1 MDTVYG
7 TKKYFQSLS
16 GASDIYRS
24 PACRA
29 VSNDYTYQNTL
40 GRRSTLGAYYHM
52 NNQPSYSNDHS
63 LNNQYGYNNTWGIW
77 RDGRNLA
84 PSTFSTKPHQHY
96 QKTRSFSI
104 ILTTAAFIVLLA
116 VISIAGL
123 AFYFS
128 SIKGNMEDPVL
139 GFEGSFRIAKGDL
152 FSTGLKYNHT
162 SSYKQKIDFY
172 KRFMERSLM
181 DQGLQPMRTDVW
193 GFGEGPLIKVNF
205 RTFFDVR
212 KLPQNIHNVEEYIKE
227 AIFLETTMAKSLY
240 KTLRVDSDS
249 VEVKRILDEQV
260 VKSASL
266 FKDAHLAPTSQTQ
279 LEKRLMKKGGTA
291 PALINK
297 PSGASKVRPTSKPHS
312 SDEEPDV
319 DVENAPV
326 IQGSFE
332 GSFEI
337 TKTDADIARKKTT
350 PTRAYGHSSS
360 LAPKT
365 VTPYALRVKPKKPGI
380 EKLTTITPQSSVP
393 KATSSS
399 STTTTTTTTTKAP
412 STTKFTT
419 TTTSTTT
426 TSTTTSTTTEKPTVT
441 TTSST
446 TTTTTTTE
454 PTTMPTTRTST
465 HMTPSTTR
473 PPITTTGYP
482 TTASSTQ
489 INRFSYP
496 PVALTSNAPQML
508 PKLDQNLFTSV
519 PVLDTQPWRPIHR
532 EVPEF
537 LPGPPPSF
545 PTKTLPSLLHSTA
558 LPSIAINEEPPR
570 RRIDE
575 MELPFLPEE
584 PTPPKPALDPY
595 TPNYYGPAYKKPELN
610 SDLKAPEDLV
620 FYHSFGNPVFMPGSE
635 GIERLGTGASVQP
648 HPLPVPLIDE
658 VVIPPFKPLIANA
671 GSQSKV
677 PFEIGSESDKFEHLG
692 DGVIAK
698 KPENV
703 TNSGKKETSS
713 TTEAVSSTLPITN
726 TINSKDNEEY
736 LPTLRPQQDEI
747 DSSPVT
753 SELADKIGEFFMD
766 WLDLPKDEVSPKPEQ
781 SLESRIEPDE
791 EAFTTLAPEVNKPIA
806 AFNES
811 SSTTTTT
818 TSTTIAT
825 PTTTGTSKPNF
836 LNLKELIL
844 KRNQLKKENEKK
856 TIAQD
861 MEGNHTATNDQHI
874 IVTTEVPT
882 AITTTTATTST
893 AAPPTKALPTTK
905 RYKLRPG
912 NSKPPTILDDSILFP
927 SHSKWEFVNNS
938 AANNYGHTGNMR
950 KVFNTTLQ
958 AWVSEDIE
966 KTDKSESETLDDIK
980 TKINNATNIQD
991 ISFIFDTLA
1000 SKLGITPSLPAKVPP
1015 FSQNKLKQTHLSN
1028 EGRIKASST
1037 PPKTT
1042 RPAGVAESTSYRNT
1056 EMEESSTAALSRTS
1070 EESLP
1075 YIEEKRR
1082 EPFIKPMSSFI
1093 EDSSSEG
1100 VGAAIPVVGEAEVEV
1115 IDPTKYEE
1123 MLKSSQFADSTT
1135 TETTPK
1141 LVTLMPVR
1149 SNSGIRT
1156 YKPLVETGRSS
1167 SSSPS
1172 VAATSSPTS
1181 KARKAT
1187 SPRPSIT
1194 RRKNINQSRRLPPAE
1209 AVIRGGLKVTVK

>member
-52 NNQPSYSNDHS
+52 NNQPSYSTDN
-63 LNNQYGYNNTWGIW
+63 LTTTPYGYNSSWGMW

-84 PSTFSTKPHQHY
+84 PSTFSAKPHLHY

-139 GFEGSFRIAKGDL
+139 GFEGTFRIAKGDM

-162 SSYKQKIDFY
+162 ASYKQKIEFY
-172 KRFMERSLM
+172 KRFVDRALI
-181 DQGLQPMRTDVW
+181 DQGLQPIRTDVW

-205 RTFFDVR
+205 RAFFDVR
-212 KLPQNIHNVEEYIKE
+212 KLPKNIHNVEEYIKE
-227 AIFLETTMAKSLY
+227 AIFLETTTAKSLY
-240 KTLRVDSDS
+240 KSLRIDADS

-266 FKDAHLAPTSQTQ
+266 FKDAHTVPTSQTQ
-279 LEKRLMKKGGTA
+279 LEKRLMKKGGSP

-297 PSGASKVRPTSKPHS
+297 PSGKSRTTAKPHS
-312 SDEEPDV
+312 PDDEPDV

-337 TKTDADIARKKTT
+337 TKTDADISRKKTT

-380 EKLTTITPQSSVP
+380 EKLTTILPQSQPTTS
-393 KATSSS
+393 KMTTTSSS
-399 STTTTTTTTTKAP
+399 STTTTTTTTPAP
-412 STTKFTT
+412 TTTTTKRTTTTTTTTTPSPTTTTPTTTTTPATT

-426 TSTTTSTTTEKPTVT
+426 T
-441 TTSST
+441 T
-446 TTTTTTTE
+446 TTTK
-454 PTTMPTTRTST
+454 PTTSRLPTSSVPFNHFTY
-465 HMTPSTTR
+465 PSIVSSSH
-473 PPITTTGYP
+473 PP
-482 TTASSTQ
+482 Q
-489 INRFSYP
+489 
-496 PVALTSNAPQML
+496 VL

-545 PTKTLPSLLHSTA
+545 PTKTLPTVFQSTP
-558 LPSIAINEEPPR
+558 LPPIAINEEPPR

-575 MELPFLPEE
+575 IELPFLPEE
-584 PTPPKPALDPY
+584 PRPPKPALDPY
-595 TPNYYGPAYKKPELN
+595 TPNFFGPAYRKPEMSSETKN
-610 SDLKAPEDLV
+610 PQEMM
-620 FYHSFGNPVFMPGSE
+620 FYHSFGNPVFMPASE
-635 GIERLGTGASVQP
+635 SIERLGVGSSVQP
-648 HPLPVPLIDE
+648 HPLPVPLIDD
-658 VVIPPFKPLIANA
+658 VVIPPFKPLTPGLA
-671 GSQSKV
+671 SQNKLH
-677 PFEIGSESDKFEHLG
+677 FEIPAGNDKFEHLG
-692 DGVIAK
+692 DGILAK

-703 TNSGKKETSS
+703 TQKSDDKIDMPTTTTTTTTTGNIVSTRKKEQF
-713 TTEAVSSTLPITN
+713 E
-726 TINSKDNEEY
+726 
-736 LPTLRPQQDEI
+736 PTVKPMQDEM
-747 DSSPVT
+747 DSSSVT

-766 WLDLPKDEVSPKPEQ
+766 WLDLPKDEVKSKQEQ
-781 SLESRIEPDE
+781 PLESRVEPE
-791 EAFTTLAPEVNKPIA
+791 EDSFTTSSKEAEPET
-806 AFNES
+806 ES
-811 SSTTTTT
+811 TEMSSTTNQISQEESSTTTTS
-818 TSTTIAT
+818 TSAS
-825 PTTTGTSKPNF
+825 TGKPNF

-844 KRNQLKKENEKK
+844 QRNQMANQRKR
-856 TIAQD
+856 TD
-861 MEGNHTATNDQHI
+861 ATTPI
-874 IVTTEVPT
+874 VSSAVTTEKHTTTTLAPT
-882 AITTTTATTST
+882 ITTTTQKASTT
-893 AAPPTKALPTTK
+893 TTK
-905 RYKLRPG
+905 RIKYRPS
-912 NSKPPTILDDSILFP
+912 NSKPPVMLDDSNLFP
-927 SHSKWEFVNNS
+927 SHSKWEFVNSS
-938 AANNYGHTGNMR
+938 AANHFGHTGNMR

-958 AWVSEDIE
+958 AWVSEDVE
-966 KTDKSESETLDDIK
+966 KTEKSESETLDDIK
-980 TKINNATNIQD
+980 NKINNASNIQD

-1000 SKLGITPSLPAKVPP
+1000 SKLGITTSLPTKEPP
-1015 FSQNKLKQTHLSN
+1015 FSHNKLKQSQKN
-1028 EGRIKASST
+1028 ESRIKASSSTTMRTT
-1037 PPKTT
+1037 PTTSTTLHTQTTTTTTTTAKTT
-1042 RPAGVAESTSYRNT
+1042 
-1056 EMEESSTAALSRTS
+1056 TAATTTRRATTTTLPPPAFSATS
-1070 EESLP
+1070 EEDDLLAL
-1075 YIEEKRR
+1075 EMRR

-1093 EDSSSEG
+1093 EDTSAEG

-1123 MLKSSQFADSTT
+1123 MLKSSHFADATT

-1141 LVTLMPVR
+1141 LVTLLPVR

-1156 YKPLVETGRSS
+1156 YRPFVDTGRSS
-1167 SSSPS
+1167 SSSS
-1172 VAATSSPTS
+1172 IESTSATNTNPTATTSKKQPTS
-1181 KARKAT
+1181 
-1187 SPRPSIT
+1187 RPSIT
-1194 RRKNINQSRRLPPAE
+1194 RRKHVNQSRRFPPAE

>member
-52 NNQPSYSNDHS
+52 NNQPSYSTDN
-63 LNNQYGYNNTWGIW
+63 LNTQYGYNSSWGIW

-84 PSTFSTKPHQHY
+84 PSTFSAKPHLHY

-139 GFEGSFRIAKGDL
+139 GFEGTFRIAKGDM

-162 SSYKQKIDFY
+162 ASYKQKIEFY
-172 KRFMERSLM
+172 KRFVDRALM

-205 RTFFDVR
+205 RAFFDVR

-227 AIFLETTMAKSLY
+227 AIFLETTTAKSLY
-240 KTLRVDSDS
+240 KTLRIDSDS

-266 FKDAHLAPTSQTQ
+266 FKDAHTVPTSQTQ
-279 LEKRLMKKGGTA
+279 LEKRLMKKGGSP

-297 PSGASKVRPTSKPHS
+297 PSGKSRPTPKPHS
-312 SDEEPDV
+312 PDDEPDV

-337 TKTDADIARKKTT
+337 TKTDADISQRKKTT

-380 EKLTTITPQSSVP
+380 EKLTTIMPQSLPATSRMTT
-393 KATSSS
+393 TSSS
-399 STTTTTTTTTKAP
+399 STTTTTT
-412 STTKFTT
+412 
-419 TTTSTTT
+419 
-426 TSTTTSTTTEKPTVT
+426 
-441 TTSST
+441 ST
-446 TTTTTTTE
+446 TTTTTTTT
-454 PTTMPTTRTST
+454 PAPTTRSTTTTTTTTARPTTTTSKPTTST
-465 HMTPSTTR
+465 TPSTT
-473 PPITTTGYP
+473 TTTSSTSTTAKP
-482 TTASSTQ
+482 TTTTTRLPTSSVPLNHFT
-489 INRFSYP
+489 YP
-496 PVALTSNAPQML
+496 SIISSSHPPQML

-545 PTKTLPSLLHSTA
+545 PTKTLPSVLQSTP
-558 LPSIAINEEPPR
+558 LPPIAINEEPPR

-575 MELPFLPEE
+575 IELPFLPEE
-584 PTPPKPALDPY
+584 PRPPKPALDPY
-595 TPNYYGPAYKKPELN
+595 TPNFFGPAYRKPEMSSETKN
-610 SDLKAPEDLV
+610 PHDMM
-620 FYHSFGNPVFMPGSE
+620 FYHSFGNPVFMPASE
-635 GIERLGTGASVQP
+635 SIERLGVGSSVQP
-648 HPLPVPLIDE
+648 HPLPVPLIDD
-658 VVIPPFKPLIANA
+658 VVIPPFKPLTP
-671 GSQSKV
+671 GLTSQNKL
-677 PFEIGSESDKFEHLG
+677 PFEIPNANDKFEHLG
-692 DGVIAK
+692 DGILAK
-698 KPENV
+698 KPENM
-703 TNSGKKETSS
+703 TQNSNESIDMPTTTTS
-713 TTEAVSSTLPITN
+713 TTTTTPATIVPTKAKEQFEPTIKPI
-726 TINSKDNEEY
+726 
-736 LPTLRPQQDEI
+736 QDEM
-747 DSSPVT
+747 DSSSVT

-766 WLDLPKDEVSPKPEQ
+766 WLDLPKDEVKPKQEQ
-781 SLESRIEPDE
+781 PLESRIEPE
-791 EAFTTLAPEVNKPIA
+791 EDSFTVSSKETELESASSELSSTTNSIA
-806 AFNES
+806 EEE
-811 SSTTTTT
+811 SSTTTYS
-818 TSTTIAT
+818 TSTS
-825 PTTTGTSKPNF
+825 PGKPNF

-844 KRNQLKKENEKK
+844 KRNQLSNQRKSSDS
-856 TIAQD
+856 TTPVISS
-861 MEGNHTATNDQHI
+861 T
-874 IVTTEVPT
+874 VTTAKPT
-882 AITTTTATTST
+882 TSTTTTTTTTTLAPITTTTPKAST
-893 AAPPTKALPTTK
+893 VTTK
-905 RYKLRPG
+905 RIKYHPS
-912 NSKPPTILDDSILFP
+912 NSKPPTMLDDSNLFP
-927 SHSKWEFVNNS
+927 SHSKWEFVNSS
-938 AANNYGHTGNMR
+938 AANHFGHTGNMR

-958 AWVSEDIE
+958 AWVSEDVE
-966 KTDKSESETLDDIK
+966 KTEKTESETLDDIK
-980 TKINNATNIQD
+980 TKINNASNIQD

-1000 SKLGITPSLPAKVPP
+1000 SKLGITTSLPTKEPP
-1015 FSQNKLKQTHLSN
+1015 FSHNKLKQSQKN
-1028 EGRIKASST
+1028 ESRTKATTTTTMRTTPTTSTTIPTTTTTTSKRPITTT
-1037 PPKTT
+1037 PPVLS
-1042 RPAGVAESTSYRNT
+1042 VA
-1056 EMEESSTAALSRTS
+1056 S
-1070 EESLP
+1070 EEDDLLAL
-1075 YIEEKRR
+1075 EMRR

-1093 EDSSSEG
+1093 DDTSAEG

-1123 MLKSSQFADSTT
+1123 MLKSSHFADATT

-1141 LVTLMPVR
+1141 LVTLLPVR

-1156 YKPLVETGRSS
+1156 YRPLVDTGRSS
-1167 SSSPS
+1167 SSS
-1172 VAATSSPTS
+1172 SSPNESTQATNANPTTTTKKLPTS
-1181 KARKAT
+1181 
-1187 SPRPSIT
+1187 RPSIT
-1194 RRKNINQSRRLPPAE
+1194 RRKNVNQSRRFPPAE